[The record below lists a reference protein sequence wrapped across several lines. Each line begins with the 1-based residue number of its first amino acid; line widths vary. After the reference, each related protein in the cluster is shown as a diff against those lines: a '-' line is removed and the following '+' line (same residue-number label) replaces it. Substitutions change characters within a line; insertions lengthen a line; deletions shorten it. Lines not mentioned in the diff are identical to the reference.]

1 MDTVSAPSAKQ
12 SSQQPT
18 AGDPLRPAAITAEGI
33 GKLWLLA
40 AAAVVVLA
48 LVAALIYSGAAA
60 TRQLSDP
67 GALTRWGLP
76 AAKAVHNLALAAVIG
91 SLVFAVAIV
100 PKRLHR
106 SRKSDQQDDSPE
118 HPAFTRVL
126 ALAAGGLLALAVAVP
141 YISPY
146 QRARAAQTLGQ
157 NYQTVYIALSDETAF
172 THEGK
177 LDFVTMGRKLLADPH
192 LPRKLDAGEP
202 ASVPHM

>member
-12 SSQQPT
+12 SSQQSA
-18 AGDPLRPAAITAEGI
+18 AGGPLRPAAITAEGI

-100 PKRLHR
+100 PKRR
-106 SRKSDQQDDSPE
+106 
-118 HPAFTRVL
+118 
-126 ALAAGGLLALAVAVP
+126 
-141 YISPY
+141 Y
-146 QRARAAQTLGQ
+146 
-157 NYQTVYIALSDETAF
+157 
-172 THEGK
+172 
-177 LDFVTMGRKLLADPH
+177 
-192 LPRKLDAGEP
+192 PRP
-202 ASVPHM
+202 